1 METNS
6 PIQIT
11 DSLTEIHSNK
21 LLYSTEIGEFYVL
34 GSYSQDFAALRCT
47 ICFECSKT
55 GIILRNKLDLYE
67 PHQIANFCELVCAK
81 TDMTTELFEVKLFN
95 LTKLLE
101 SHREQKQGYGPRSGA
116 IENAQ
121 HTLQHRSDVIQFLAL
136 PNLLAR
142 IDKLI
147 EQIGVF
153 GKPEARRLGF
163 VVVSSYRNTRPLH
176 GLVHGSNRRVLCAFM
191 KALGNLVPP
200 EDYVQIN
207 RFSSKGLFHFA
218 ERDLS
223 SKALLIH
230 DVGGISNEAKFA
242 LLELQQ
248 NKSISSALV
257 KKDLNGN
264 FTAHLKVI
272 RSHFASLSSFIA
284 HEEWG
289 EFESSLI
296 ALDLEEGDALAASIL
311 GHEKERLSGEYD
323 QENAD
328 YACEFLRNCIRA
340 LKPLVV
346 VNKYAKLLHLKA
358 ERQLNPNLETM
369 LFECINQIAFIH
381 QFQRKLDNSGR
392 LLVEFEDVEMG
403 LELFFNNLIWRLD
416 ELNIELRNFFAGLK
430 LMLAKTKKNTE
441 APFTARE
448 ARHYFNFSRSR
459 VDRNMAALRK
469 LGYIHVASGTANK
482 GFYYAICFDN
492 GVEKLRAEMKS
503 SLLAQLNQLRVSS

>member
-67 PHQIANFCELVCAK
+67 LHQIANFCELVCAK

-191 KALGNLVPP
+191 QALGNLVPP
-200 EDYVQIN
+200 EDCVQIN

-296 ALDLEEGDALAASIL
+296 ALD
-311 GHEKERLSGEYD
+311 
-323 QENAD
+323 

-340 LKPLVV
+340 LKPLAV